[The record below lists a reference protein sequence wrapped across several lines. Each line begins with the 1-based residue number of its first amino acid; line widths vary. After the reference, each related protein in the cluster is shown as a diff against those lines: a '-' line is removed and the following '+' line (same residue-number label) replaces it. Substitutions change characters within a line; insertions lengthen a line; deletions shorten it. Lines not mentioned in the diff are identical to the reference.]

1 MPTVLDSLI
10 TILGFKTDLAALK
23 RFDDRV
29 SATRKRLDGI
39 SSSAFT
45 MGREIAVV
53 GGIATTAFGFAV
65 KGAIS
70 WESSMTEVEKTVDG
84 TDAQIK
90 QLDKDLRHLAVSTL
104 PVAHSELAQIAA
116 IGGQLGVRVED
127 VAAFTETI
135 ARLDASS
142 DALDAETAATGVAK
156 FINVVG
162 AGIDKADEFSSVLVD
177 LGNNFATNEAQIL
190 HGVGFFAAAA
200 KLANVDAAE
209 SLGLSAA
216 ASDLG
221 LRPEATGSSLAR
233 VFGVVRQAV
242 ETGNEDLATLSQ
254 LTGNSIAELTKSFE
268 QEGGDAVF
276 LDMLKGM
283 QRLRAEG
290 VNVDAILEQLGLTD
304 IRVTRTLF
312 TMAGGVDRVESAI
325 QTSTAAFAENN
336 ALLIESDKRFGTSA
350 SQVQFAKNQMAN
362 LSITVGTILVPAL
375 ISLIN
380 ELKPAVLW
388 LERFSGEHPTLVKN
402 IALASVALLAL
413 GVTLI
418 AIGAIAK
425 AASIAIAGFQGA
437 VTLVRGA
444 IWLWRNALLATRA
457 QMLLMN
463 IAAIA
468 THAVQ
473 LAAAVATYVMTA
485 AQWALNVA
493 MYANPVGLIVLG
505 IVALIAVLVAA
516 GYFVYKFR
524 DQILAGL
531 GAAWNWIKSNWPL
544 LLAILTGP
552 IGLAVWAI
560 LRYKDQIIGF
570 FQDVWDFI
578 TGIDLF
584 ESGRALIQ
592 GFWNGIL
599 SAKDALIEGVKG
611 IVGDVR
617 DLLPFSDAKTGPLSQ
632 LTASGMAFID
642 TLNSG
647 IRQAGG
653 IDLAQSL
660 LPVGPVPLPQGG
672 GGQEGGGPTFSITI
686 DKIEINVPGGD
697 AEAIGASVQE
707 EVARHMR
714 ALVEQSDS
722 QIRA

>member
-1 MPTVLDSLI
+1 
-10 TILGFKTDLAALK
+10 
-23 RFDDRV
+23 
-29 SATRKRLDGI
+29 
-39 SSSAFT
+39 
-45 MGREIAVV
+45 
-53 GGIATTAFGFAV
+53 
-65 KGAIS
+65 
-70 WESSMTEVEKTVDG
+70 MTEVEKTVDG

-162 AGIDKADEFSSVLVD
+162 AGIDQADEFSSVLVD

-380 ELKPAVLW
+380 ELKPVVLW

-418 AIGAIAK
+418 AIGAIVK
-425 AASIAIAGFQGA
+425 A
-437 VTLVRGA
+437 VT
-444 IWLWRNALLATRA
+444 
-457 QMLLMN
+457 
-463 IAAIA
+463 IAM
-468 THAVQ
+468 
-473 LAAAVATYVMTA
+473 AAWKIVTFAMTA
-485 AQWALNVA
+485 AQWLLNIA
-493 MYANPVGLIVLG
+493 MAANPLGLIIFTIIAV
-505 IVALIAVLVAA
+505 IAVLAAA
-516 GYFVYKFR
+516 GLAIYHFR
-524 DQILAGL
+524 DAILGGL

-552 IGLAVWAI
+552 IGLAVLAT

-578 TGIDLF
+578 TSIDLF
-584 ESGRALIQ
+584 EAGRALIQ

-660 LPVGPVPLPQGG
+660 LPVGPVPLPQGT
-672 GGQEGGGPTFSITI
+672 GGQEGGGTTFTITI

-697 AEAIGASVQE
+697 ADAISANVQE
-707 EVARHMR
+707 EIARHMR
-714 ALVEQSDS
+714 ALVEQSDT

>member
-1 MPTVLDSLI
+1 MPVLDRLV
-10 TILGFKTDLAALK
+10 TILSFKTDLAALK

-39 SSSAFT
+39 SSGAFS
-45 MGREIAVV
+45 MGRDIAVA
-53 GGIATTAFGFAV
+53 GGIATAAFGFAV

-142 DALDAETAATGVAK
+142 DALDAESAATGVAK

-162 AGIDKADEFSSVLVD
+162 AGIDKADEFSSTLVA

-190 HGVGFFAAAA
+190 HGVSFFAAAA
-200 KLANVDAAE
+200 KLANVDAQE
-209 SLGLSAA
+209 SLGLSAG
-216 ASDLG
+216 ASALG

-233 VFGVVRQAV
+233 VFGTIRQAV
-242 ETGNEDLATLSQ
+242 ETGNEDLDTLSQ
-254 LTGNSIAELTKSFE
+254 LTGKHLGELTGLFE
-268 QEGGDAVF
+268 EEGGDAVF
-276 LDMLKGM
+276 VEMLKGM
-283 QRLRAEG
+283 QRVRAEG
-290 VNVDAILEQLGLTD
+290 GNVDAILEQLGLTD

-312 TMAGGVDRVESAI
+312 TMAGGIDLIEDTLR
-325 QTSTAAFAENN
+325 TSNAAFAENN

-350 SQVQFAKNQMAN
+350 SQLQFAKNQMAN

-375 ISLIN
+375 ISFVN
-380 ELKPAVLW
+380 ELKPGVLW
-388 LERFSGEHPTLVKN
+388 LEKFSGEHPTLVRN
-402 IALASVALLAL
+402 IALASVALLGL
-413 GVTLI
+413 GAILI
-418 AIGAIAK
+418 AIGVIVK
-425 AASIAIAGFQGA
+425 A
-437 VTLVRGA
+437 VTVA
-444 IWLWRNALLATRA
+444 
-457 QMLLMN
+457 M
-463 IAAIA
+463 AAWKIVTFA
-468 THAVQ
+468 
-473 LAAAVATYVMTA
+473 MTA
-485 AQWALNVA
+485 AQWLLNIA
-493 MYANPVGLIVLG
+493 MAANPLGLIIFTIIAV
-505 IVALIAVLVAA
+505 IAVLLAA
-516 GYFVYKFR
+516 GLAIYHFR
-524 DQILAGL
+524 DAILAGL
-531 GAAWNWIKSNWPL
+531 GAAWNWIKANWPL

-560 LRYKDQIIGF
+560 WRYKDQIIGF
-570 FQDVWDFI
+570 FQEVWDFI
-578 TGIDLF
+578 TSIDLF

-653 IDLAQSL
+653 
-660 LPVGPVPLPQGG
+660 
-672 GGQEGGGPTFSITI
+672 
-686 DKIEINVPGGD
+686 
-697 AEAIGASVQE
+697 
-707 EVARHMR
+707 
-714 ALVEQSDS
+714 
-722 QIRA
+722 